1 MEEYT
6 ASTCTIG
13 LCGIRLK
20 LPNTKVRQ
28 RPCPCMIS
36 TNAFSMKLLAEAY
49 TRTGAMAE
57 ADAEVKKLTG
67 LNNSDH
73 RSSTRRASCPQK
85 IGRRSEVAGKGSSPP
100 IDLLLSPKRQ
110 TLSRT

>member
-1 MEEYT
+1 MQLKIAPNVLMRDARDRYLAANDLSMEEYT

-28 RPCPCMIS
+28 RPCPCTIS

-73 RSSTRRASCPQK
+73 RSGTRRASC
-85 IGRRSEVAGKGSSPP
+85 
-100 IDLLLSPKRQ
+100 
-110 TLSRT
+110 